1 MAFLIPDKVR
11 VENIGNV
18 SITINEKIIPDGV
31 RATKDIA
38 SWCKKGDLVKPNKK
52 LNDGT
57 GKPKGITIHNT
68 GDVTPAKGTNA
79 AEQYARATYPNGNM
93 SGVVVHFWVNKNHI
107 WQQLKENERGWHA
120 ADGSKRRKDHRGGQ
134 SGGNVD
140 TIAIEHIGKDP
151 LTEETGAILTA
162 YLCKKYNLD
171 PMKDVYTHNYWMY
184 GADKAF
190 QGVRKNCPIYILPHW
205 NSYLNRVRSIL
216 TGQPNDK
223 GENADMLYGM
233 VLKRGAKG
241 TQVTKLQNDL
251 ITLGYGE
258 YMGGYGADG
267 SFGGATEKAVL
278 AFQKDNGLA
287 VDGSVGPATQAKIK
301 ELLDKRNQVNPDKEI
316 AALKQQVLD
325 LKNKLTAEQAAS
337 KNKTNT
343 INSLNA
349 QIVKLNQKISNAVKA
364 LQ

>member
-1 MAFLIPDKVR
+1 MAFLIPDRVR
-11 VENIGNV
+11 KEHVGEY
-18 SITINEKIIPDGV
+18 SITINEKIIPDGL
-31 RATKDIA
+31 RATKQIA
-38 SWCKKGDLVKPNKK
+38 SWIKKGDLLKPNKK

-68 GDVTPAKGTNA
+68 GDITPAKGTNA

-120 ADGSKRRKDHRGGQ
+120 ADGSNRRKDHRGGQ

-205 NSYLNRVRSIL
+205 KGFLNRVATIL
-216 TGQPNDK
+216 SGKKQEGST
-223 GENADMLYGM
+223 DMLYGQT
-233 VLKRGAKG
+233 LKRGAKG
-241 TQVTKLQNDL
+241 SIVEQLQKDL
-251 ITLGYGE
+251 IALGYAE
-258 YMGGYGADG
+258 HMGGYGADG
-267 SFGGATEKAVL
+267 SFGGATERAVN
-278 AFQKDNGLA
+278 AFQKDNKLA
-287 VDGSVGPATQAKIK
+287 IDGSVGPATQAKIK
-301 ELLDKRNQVNPDKEI
+301 ELLVKLNTSNSDKQV
-316 AALKQQVLD
+316 AD
-325 LKNKLTAEQAAS
+325 LKKQVHDLGA
-337 KNKTNT
+337 KV
-343 INSLNA
+343 NSLNNQLTA
-349 QIVKLNQKISNAVKA
+349 LNIKIANARKA
-364 LQ
+364 LA